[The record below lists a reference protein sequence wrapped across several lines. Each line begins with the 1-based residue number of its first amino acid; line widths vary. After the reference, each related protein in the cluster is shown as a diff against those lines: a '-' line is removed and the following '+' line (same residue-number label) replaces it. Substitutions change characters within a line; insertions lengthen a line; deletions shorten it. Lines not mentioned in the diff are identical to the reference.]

1 MCENKFV
8 KLLFFI
14 SIVSVALSRPA
25 SSDYYRQGY
34 EVGERKF
41 TAFYNRLP
49 PNVQV
54 DEPQAN
60 DDYDYEDQQTDR
72 PVQNNQYQSGSYQ
85 SGSYPLL
92 TENKIK
98 RKKRKRLCIP
108 VQSIGS
114 PLFSNR
120 VKRNYM
126 EKNEQGKTFGFLLGG
141 NNGGGY
147 PYYGG
152 INPYVGGLN
161 PYAGN
166 YPHLASPA
174 FGQYPQRP
182 LQSPVS
188 QLGSPVYNAHSGYP
202 CIPVSTG
209 HIPHQGPFG
218 FLGAGGLFDTGGSSG
233 VNYPQTVII
242 NRPPLFGNRPSYSGN
257 RPQGVAADSDGTRP
271 GFFGSVVDKLTEFVI
286 ITNNDLN

>member
-1 MCENKFV
+1 MCEKII
-8 KLLFFI
+8 KILFFI
-14 SIVSVALSRPA
+14 SILNVALSRPIN
-25 SSDYYRQGY
+25 SDYYRNSY
-34 EVGERKF
+34 EVGERRA
-41 TAFYNRLP
+41 TAYYNRLP
-49 PNVQV
+49 PNIQV
-54 DEPQAN
+54 DETQDE
-60 DDYDYEDQQTDR
+60 DDYDDQTDR
-72 PVQNNQYQSGSYQ
+72 PFQNNQNQYQ

-92 TENKIK
+92 VENKIK

-126 EKNEQGKTFGFLLGG
+126 EKNEQGKTLGLLLG
-141 NNGGGY
+141 GGGY

-152 INPYVGGLN
+152 YN

-166 YPHLASPA
+166 FPSYAGGFPHLATPTV
-174 FGQYPQRP
+174 GQFPQRP
-182 LQSPVS
+182 QQSPVATF
-188 QLGSPVYNAHSGYP
+188 GSPLYDAYGGYP

-218 FLGAGGLFDTGGSSG
+218 FLSGSNGGGGLFDFGSSPS

-242 NRPPLFGNRPSYSGN
+242 NRPPLFGNRPNFGGN
-257 RPQGVAADSDGTRP
+257 RPQGVQADSDGNRP
-271 GFFGSVVDKLTEFVI
+271 GFFGAVVDKLQEFVI
-286 ITNNDLN
+286 